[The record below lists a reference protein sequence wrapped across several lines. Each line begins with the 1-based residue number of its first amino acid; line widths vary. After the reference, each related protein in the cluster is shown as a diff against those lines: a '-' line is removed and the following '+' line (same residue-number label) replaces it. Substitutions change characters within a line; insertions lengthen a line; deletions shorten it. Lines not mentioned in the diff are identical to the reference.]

1 MSSAHAHAAAG
12 VARAQRSSAD
22 PRCCTCWADRL
33 VRIHPEQ
40 SFCFRTKER
49 VPYFVCFEV
58 ADYATADGSRY
69 ASCLV
74 PHTRLVA
81 GSGRQPLE
89 PLLTRCHAPPL
100 LGAMRLVLCSIRPVD
115 RDKARLRRRRQERKR
130 RRKRRAAAAA
140 AAGGSGGGG
149 RGASALGSIQAG
161 NRERKLS
168 NFDNFKVSRSPTL
181 AARRSRVCVCVCPLL
196 RDPRGA
202 HELTLCGGNTHV
214 TPQAT
219 VAKNFRKTR
228 LTLTKTLLDS
238 GNSDSSSNDMELDK
252 DDFDTQWTTR
262 GRYAS
267 MRRSASRTASTEVPA
282 VAGDSPTSAASAS
295 ANEGPLCVRC
305 ARPAR
310 RAQPAPQ
317 R

>member
-58 ADYATADGSRY
+58 ADYATADGSRS

-140 AAGGSGGGG
+140 AAGGGGG

-168 NFDNFKVSRSPTL
+168 NFDNFKVSRSQRSQL
-181 AARRSRVCVCVCPLL
+181 AVLACACVCAHCYVTLVALTYLL
-196 RDPRGA
+196 
-202 HELTLCGGNTHV
+202 C
-214 TPQAT
+214 
-219 VAKNFRKTR
+219 
-228 LTLTKTLLDS
+228 
-238 GNSDSSSNDMELDK
+238 
-252 DDFDTQWTTR
+252 
-262 GRYAS
+262 
-267 MRRSASRTASTEVPA
+267 A
-282 VAGDSPTSAASAS
+282 VAT
-295 ANEGPLCVRC
+295 LV
-305 ARPAR
+305 
-310 RAQPAPQ
+310 
-317 R
+317 